1 MNERG
6 GGINDVFIFLAV
18 ICLAVLVTM
27 VMYNKTIKDLFSGD
41 DTTKMTYNEIEES
54 LINSAKNYT
63 DNYYY
68 KPLENGD
75 NDYVTVRTL
84 ETEGIIQTIIDPED
98 DKITCTGY
106 VNFSKE
112 DDQTTYEPYLRC
124 GSNYETTGYE
134 EKYDAR

>member
-6 GGINDVFIFLAV
+6 GGFNDVFIFLAV
-18 ICLAVLVTM
+18 ICLAILVTM
-27 VMYNKTIKDLFSGD
+27 VMYNRTIKDLFGGEE
-41 DTTKMTYNEIEES
+41 TTKMTYNEIEEM
-54 LINSAKNYT
+54 LISAGKNYT

-75 NDYVTVRTL
+75 DDYVTVRTL
-84 ETEGIIQTIIDPED
+84 ETEGIIQTIVDPED
-98 DKITCTGY
+98 EGITCTGY

-112 DDQTTYEPYLRC
+112 DDQTIYEPYLRC
-124 GSNYETTGYE
+124 GSNYETTGYK